1 MNRKIIYYFVIPA
14 AYLLIVIS
22 TFLISKS
29 LFLPF
34 KTHYHA
40 GFVVFQDNRKLDFSD
55 NKYMYIKPCLLNP
68 NHNDAVEDKQLEK
81 AHLHENV
88 GDLVHV
94 EESGAY
100 WKDLFINIGYPVDD
114 AKSTGYINGKQVFN
128 FQMRPIHPY
137 ESLVVIT
144 GDNNPEFLKQAVTKD
159 YILKME
165 KKSSA
170 CGD

>member
-22 TFLISKS
+22 TFLVSKS

-40 GFVVFQDNRKLDFSD
+40 GFVVFQDNKKLDFSD

-68 NHNDAVEDKQLEK
+68 NHNDEAKNIQLEK

-94 EESGAY
+94 EASGAY
-100 WKDLFINIGYPVDD
+100 WKDLFANIGFSVDG
-114 AKSTGYINGKQVFN
+114 STGYINGKRVAN
-128 FQMRPIHPY
+128 FQMQPIRPY
-137 ESLVVIT
+137 ESLVVLI
-144 GDNNPEFLKQAVTKD
+144 DRDDPEVLDQAVTKD

-165 KKSSA
+165 KKSTA